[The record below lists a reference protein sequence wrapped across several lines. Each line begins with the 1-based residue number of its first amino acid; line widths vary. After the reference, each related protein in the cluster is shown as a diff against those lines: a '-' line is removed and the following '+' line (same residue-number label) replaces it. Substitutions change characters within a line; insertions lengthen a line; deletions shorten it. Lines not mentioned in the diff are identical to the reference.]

1 MLLHTNNMK
10 KGMTHLYFP
19 SIDPR
24 ACFKLHSHIV
34 TLQPPA
40 LPYSLPV
47 PDLPGL
53 PANNIR
59 ALLFPGALHKAAGPK
74 VGKLLAC
81 RPPAVMHP
89 HNAPP
94 HYAGSDVLSTP
105 HINQGNGATLV
116 PSTVKLLHVSILFHK
131 RNFCGNLQL

>member
-89 HNAPP
+89 HTTQAVMYYPLP
-94 HYAGSDVLSTP
+94 TLIKEMVLLWS
-105 HINQGNGATLV
+105 QV
-116 PSTVKLLHVSILFHK
+116 P
-131 RNFCGNLQL
+131 